1 MHVRPYVR
9 IRLQPGQSQGS
20 QLRWGVRPESAL
32 RGAESAGVG
41 RSRAKSLRSRAKSVR
56 RQKEGE
62 QSAGEVS
69 RTRGRRLGAGLGT
82 RFAGEERRWRHTTVI
97 GGAGLFVFICLG
109 LLGQDLKNVSR
120 ATIAAGEEKR
130 CHATGHLSFPGDP
143 RLPQTGQAATVSAVR
158 GEDRARWTTHC

>member
-1 MHVRPYVR
+1 MSVRTYVSDCSR
-9 IRLQPGQSQGS
+9 GRAREANYAG
-20 QLRWGVRPESAL
+20 GVRPESAL
-32 RGAESAGVG
+32 RCAESAGVG

-62 QSAGEVS
+62 RSAGEVS

-97 GGAGLFVFICLG
+97 SGAGLFVCICLG

-130 CHATGHLSFPGDP
+130 CRATGHLSFPANP